1 MLSRIKKNISFIATV
16 VVIIIISIAGYF
28 VINKQKGPFSASELV
43 SIEYKWGLGDSLVN
57 VYNSASGNYQYL
69 DNKDSLITKKLKLRA
84 NNIIF
89 IHSKANE
96 LDLWTLPNV
105 IANKNANLKTDQ
117 TLRYEIIF
125 NYETK
130 VKKIVF
136 LTNYDEDMGV
146 LDRVSQL
153 QKTIKSTIDEVEDRY
168 TNP

>member
-16 VVIIIISIAGYF
+16 VVVIFISIAGYF

-57 VYNSASGNYQYL
+57 VYNSATGNYQYL

-136 LTNYDEDMGV
+136 LTNYDEDMEV

>member
-1 MLSRIKKNISFIATV
+1 MLSQIKKNISFIATV

-57 VYNSASGNYQYL
+57 AYNSATGNYQYL
-69 DNKDSLITKKLKLRA
+69 DNRDSLITKKLKLRA

-105 IANKNANLKTDQ
+105 IANKNADLKTDQ

>member
-57 VYNSASGNYQYL
+57 AYNSASGNYQYL
-69 DNKDSLITKKLKLRA
+69 DNRDSLITKKLKLRA

-136 LTNYDEDMGV
+136 LTNYDEDMWV

>member
-16 VVIIIISIAGYF
+16 VVIVIISIAGYF

-57 VYNSASGNYQYL
+57 VYNSATGNYQYL

>member
-57 VYNSASGNYQYL
+57 VYNSATGNYQYL
-69 DNKDSLITKKLKLRA
+69 DNRDSLITKKLKLRA

-96 LDLWTLPNV
+96 LDLWTLPNL

>member
-57 VYNSASGNYQYL
+57 VYNSATGNYQYL

>member
-1 MLSRIKKNISFIATV
+1 MLSQLKKNISFIATV

-43 SIEYKWGLGDSLVN
+43 SVAYKWGLGDSLVN
-57 VYNSASGNYQYL
+57 TYNSATGDYQYL
-69 DNKDSLITKKLKLRA
+69 DNRDSLITKKLRLRA

-89 IHSKANE
+89 LHSKANE

-105 IANKNANLKTDQ
+105 IANKNADLKTDQ

-146 LDRVSQL
+146 LDRANQL
-153 QKTIKSTIDEVEDRY
+153 QKTIKTTIDEVEDRY